1 MDSIVMKDLG
11 RACLIIVGILG
22 FLLIWYRHKINTF
35 NANNKEA
42 EEEEEIKLNPQ
53 KVSAL
58 IIPEQPQA
66 IDKE

>member
-11 RACLIIVGILG
+11 RTCLIIVGILG

-42 EEEEEIKLNPQ
+42 EEEE
-53 KVSAL
+53 
-58 IIPEQPQA
+58 
-66 IDKE
+66 

>member
-22 FLLIWYRHKINTF
+22 FFLIWYRHKINTF
-35 NANNKEA
+35 NASNK
-42 EEEEEIKLNPQ
+42 EEEEDETKLNPQ
-53 KVSAL
+53 KMSAL

>member
-42 EEEEEIKLNPQ
+42 EEEEIKLNPQ
-53 KVSAL
+53 KASAL
-58 IIPEQPQA
+58 IIPEQSQV